1 MVSRKKSRKT
11 SRKRRS
17 SKPKK
22 VGYYVK
28 NGKVLVA
35 YEGHNRKGKLVH
47 KDSAGKTIRKTVKIH
62 RLKRDANKHAK
73 AKKGRKASRKA
84 SRKRKSRKRKSA
96 KRKSAKRKSRKRK
109 SAKRKSR
116 KRKSAKRK
124 SRKRKSAKRKSR
136 KRKSTKRKASR
147 KASRK
152 RKSTKRKAS
161 RKRKSTKRKA
171 SRKRKSTKRKASRK
185 RKSAKRKSRKRKSA
199 KRKSRKRKSKF
210 RVTHSKGAP
219 SCTSFSAGKKKR
231 KYRQKKKKKRRTKK
245 AWSSK
250 APMTRSSRM
259 KLYKRDPSCF
269 LLPPMHG
276 EMPKYP
282 ICDKKGKKLCE
293 GVLSAKMRA
302 DLVKNTFGEY
312 GNKRS
317 RTSAKSV
324 SKKAS
329 KIARDH
335 GCGKMA
341 SLYRRHH

>member
-1 MVSRKKSRKT
+1 MVSRKKSRKA

-22 VGYYVK
+22 IGYYVK
-28 NGKVLVA
+28 NGKVLIA
-35 YEGHNRKGKLVH
+35 YEGHNRQGKLVH

-62 RLKRDANKHAK
+62 KLKRDANKHAK
-73 AKKGRKASRKA
+73 SKKGRKASRK
-84 SRKRKSRKRKSA
+84 SSRKRKSA
-96 KRKSAKRKSRKRK
+96 KRKASRKRKSAKRKASRKRK

-124 SRKRKSAKRKSR
+124 ASRKASRKRKSAKRKSR
-136 KRKSTKRKASR
+136 KRKSA
-147 KASRK
+147 
-152 RKSTKRKAS
+152 
-161 RKRKSTKRKA
+161 
-171 SRKRKSTKRKASRK
+171 KRKASRK

-199 KRKSRKRKSKF
+199 KRKSRKRKASRKRKSKF
-210 RVTHSKGAP
+210 RTGKKCG
-219 SCTSFSAGKKKR
+219 FSAGKKKR
-231 KYRQKKKKKRRTKK
+231 KYRLKKKKKRRRKK

-259 KLYKRDPSCF
+259 KLYRRDPSCF

-302 DLVKNTFGEY
+302 DLVKNTHGRY
-312 GNKRS
+312 SNKRARKSARRVS
-317 RTSAKSV
+317 R
-324 SKKAS
+324 KAV

-335 GCGKMA
+335 GCRKMA